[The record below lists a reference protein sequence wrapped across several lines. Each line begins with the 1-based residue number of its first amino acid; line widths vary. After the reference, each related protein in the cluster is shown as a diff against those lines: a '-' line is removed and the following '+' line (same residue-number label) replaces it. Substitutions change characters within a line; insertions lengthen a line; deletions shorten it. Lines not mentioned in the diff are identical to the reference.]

1 MIKSMVKG
9 GKKKG
14 EKENKT
20 CSIDENKN
28 GINYFNFILFDF
40 WWNYNLNYC
49 LYMYALKLINI
60 S

>member
-1 MIKSMVKG
+1 MVKR

-20 CSIDENKN
+20 CSIDKNKN

-40 WWNYNLNYC
+40 
-49 LYMYALKLINI
+49 
-60 S
+60 